1 MNAKFISE
9 HTGLPQIKYQPVI
22 HPIPMTRVLLT
33 TTSFQDTPGVH
44 HELLARAG
52 FDIVRERGPLSES
65 RMLELAGRFDAYL
78 CGDDVLSRAVIG
90 KSLPRLRVISKYG
103 IGLDKIDL
111 RAATDLKV
119 PVLFTPG
126 VNHTTVAEHT
136 FALLLA
142 AVRNLVPEA
151 NYVAQGR
158 WTRITGTELCG
169 KTLGIV
175 GLGRIGREV
184 AVRARAFGMKLL
196 GHGHYWDEEFAR
208 TNGITRVDA
217 FDDLLRRADVVS
229 LHTKL
234 TAETRHLINA
244 RNIGLLRAG
253 AVIVN
258 CARGELI
265 ELGAL
270 VAALKSQS
278 LLAYAADVLD
288 QEPPPADH
296 PLLGLPN
303 VVLTPHIGSRTHESV
318 QRQATCAVE
327 NLTLFLSGRKPIA
340 QANVV

>member
-1 MNAKFISE
+1 
-9 HTGLPQIKYQPVI
+9 
-22 HPIPMTRVLLT
+22 MTRVLLT

-52 FDIVRERGPLSES
+52 FDIVPERGPLPEE
-65 RMLELAGRFDAYL
+65 RMMELAGHFDAYL
-78 CGDDVLSRAVIG
+78 CGDDALTRGVIQ
-90 KSLPRLRVISKYG
+90 KSLPRLKVISKYG
-103 IGLDKIDL
+103 IGLDKIDVA
-111 RAATDLKV
+111 AATDLRV

-151 NYVAQGR
+151 NHVAAGR

-169 KTLGIV
+169 KTMAIV

-184 AVRARAFGMKLL
+184 AVRARVFGINVL
-196 GHGHYWDEEFAR
+196 GFGTHWDEAFAAQHS
-208 TNGITRVDA
+208 ITRVTN
-217 FDDLLRRADVVS
+217 FDDLLVRSDIVS

-234 TAETRHLINA
+234 TPATRHMVHSG
-244 RNIGLLRAG
+244 NIGLLKST

-258 CARGELI
+258 CARGELL
-265 ELGAL
+265 EVKAL
-270 VAALKSQS
+270 VEALKSRKI
-278 LLAYAADVLD
+278 LAYAADVLD
-288 QEPPPADH
+288 QEPPPPDH

-303 VVLTPHIGSRTHESV
+303 VILTPHIGSRTHESV

-327 NLTLFLSGRKPIA
+327 NLTRFLAGQPPIA
-340 QANVV
+340 QANAF

>member
-1 MNAKFISE
+1 
-9 HTGLPQIKYQPVI
+9 
-22 HPIPMTRVLLT
+22 MTRVLLT

-44 HELLARAG
+44 HDLLAKTG
-52 FDIVRERGPLSES
+52 FEIVRERGPLPES
-65 RMLELAGRFDAYL
+65 RMLELAGGFDAYL
-78 CGDDVLSRAVIG
+78 CGDDALTRAVIR

-103 IGLDKIDL
+103 IGLDKIDVQ
-111 RAATDLKV
+111 AATDMKV

-136 FALLLA
+136 FGLLLA
-142 AVRNLVPEA
+142 AVRNIVTEA
-151 NYVAQGR
+151 NHVAQGR
-158 WTRITGTELCG
+158 WTRITGTELFG
-169 KTLGIV
+169 KTMGIV

-184 AVRARAFGMKLL
+184 AVRARAFGLNLVGL
-196 GHGHYWDEEFAR
+196 GTEWDGAFAAAHGIERAASIE
-208 TNGITRVDA
+208 
-217 FDDLLRRADVVS
+217 DLLRRSDIVT

-234 TAETRHLINA
+234 TPRTRHLINA
-244 RNIGLLRAG
+244 GNISLMRDG

-265 ELGAL
+265 ELPAL
-270 VAALKSQS
+270 VAALRSNH

-288 QEPPPADH
+288 QEPPPRDH

-327 NLTLFLSGRKPIA
+327 NLSRFLSGQPPIA